1 MRVSARPVTQGVL
14 PGGPHGVLT
23 LRLPLALFR
32 VLHGPWLGFSVTSP
46 TLARGLGLSFVPYPL
61 FCRLE
66 LVPRSVAQLCAL
78 QLLVPSFRVYLS
90 VAVGFGG
97 FLGSL
102 LCAPLA
108 VGLLPGS
115 PNRLCPLS
123 AVCLLGLVPSPSGVA
138 SASYGRFSWHPG
150 AAGALAVP
158 SLRLRVSERS
168 SLSAWSFPFR
178 GLSLFLAFVP
188 LLEALS
194 ESLTHSF
201 PRSFLVVALYTSAM
215 GFADALWLCPE
226 RALGRFFASVTL
238 LAPGALS
245 PLLHR
250 VFPDGFRHRCTF
262 HFCGGASPLELG
274 PVGTLGGVAVAPPIS
289 PYTGS
294 GWSPPF
300 CCVLL
305 VLRSVFS
312 VYCAAFRPYSWRS
325 FGQFH

>member
-1 MRVSARPVTQGVL
+1 ML
-14 PGGPHGVLT
+14 PGGPHCVLT
-23 LRLPLALFR
+23 LRLTLALSR
-32 VLHGPWLGFSVTSP
+32 VLYGPLLGLSVASP
-46 TLARGLGLSFVPYPL
+46 ALARGMGWSFVPYPL
-61 FCRLE
+61 FCRLG
-66 LVPRSVAQLCAL
+66 LVPWSVAQLCAL

-90 VAVGFGG
+90 EAVGFEG

-102 LCAPLA
+102 LYAPLT

-123 AVCLLGLVPSPSGVA
+123 ADCLLGLAPSPSGVA
-138 SASYGRFSWHPG
+138 SASDGRFSWHPG
-150 AAGALAVP
+150 AAAALAVP
-158 SLRLRVSERS
+158 SLRLRVSESS

-194 ESLTHSF
+194 ELLTHSF
-201 PRSFLVVALYTSAM
+201 PRSFLVVALYASAV
-215 GFADALWLCPE
+215 GFGDALWLCLE
-226 RALGRFFASVTL
+226 RALRRLFASVSL
-238 LAPGALS
+238 FAPDALS

-250 VFPDGFRHRCTF
+250 VFPDGFRHRCTVR
-262 HFCGGASPLELG
+262 FCGGASPLVLG
-274 PVGTLGGVAVAPPIS
+274 PIGTLGGVAVAPPIS
-289 PYTGS
+289 PYTGP

-300 CCVLL
+300 CRVPL

-312 VYCAAFRPYSWRS
+312 IYCAAFRPYSWRS